1 MNLKRN
7 VGSLDQ
13 WLRIGVGVVL
23 LGLAVT
29 GTIGAW
35 GYIGVVPLVTGL
47 LRFCPLYSLLGL
59 RTCPMDPDQAR

>member
-35 GYIGVVPLVTGL
+35 GYIGVVPLLTGL
-47 LRFCPLYSLLGL
+47 LRTCPLYSLLGL
-59 RTCPMDPDQAR
+59 STCPMNPDKAD